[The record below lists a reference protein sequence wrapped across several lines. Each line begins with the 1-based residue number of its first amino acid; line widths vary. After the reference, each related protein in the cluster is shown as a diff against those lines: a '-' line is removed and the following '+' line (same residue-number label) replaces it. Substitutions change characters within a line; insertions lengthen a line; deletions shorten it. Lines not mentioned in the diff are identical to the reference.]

1 MTLADDDTT
10 LMVQAIDD
18 PEAFAEI
25 YRRHLGPILRYL
37 RRRLGDG
44 PAEDAATRVFLQAF
58 ARREAYVP
66 VHATALP
73 WLYGIASHV
82 IADHHRN
89 EQRRLRALERLAA
102 RRADD
107 AGATDGSE
115 LPSGLVRALR
125 KLPLPDRE
133 TFLLIVLGEL
143 SYEEAATALG
153 VPVGTVRSRVARAR
167 SRLQRQL
174 PPRSLA
180 PLPAPGELHA

>member
-1 MTLADDDTT
+1 MTFADDDTHV
-10 LMVQAIDD
+10 MAQAVND
-18 PEAFAEI
+18 PDAFAEI

-44 PAEDAATRVFLQAF
+44 PAEDAATRVFMYAF
-58 ARREAYVP
+58 TRRAAYVP
-66 VHATALP
+66 LHSTALP

-102 RRADD
+102 RRTSDPDD
-107 AGATDGSE
+107 PAESGLA
-115 LPSGLVRALR
+115 SGLVRALR
-125 KLPLPDRE
+125 TLPAADRE
-133 TFLLIVLGEL
+133 TFLLVVLGEL
-143 SYEEAATALG
+143 TYEETATALQ

-174 PPRSLA
+174 PPHAIA
-180 PLPAPGELHA
+180 PLAAPGELHA